1 MDELAVPQPEGNKR
15 LASDGGDD
23 VEAADRPAKKPRAEE
38 EEQQQQLGAAEP
50 AADGAAAAA
59 LDQPQPLSES
69 HEEPKEAAGTAHAA
83 AGAADAAQ
91 HEALPTTPRKAPA
104 VAAAGTSH
112 DTKATPS
119 PGPQHKP
126 ARLGDVV
133 YRVLVPARAVS
144 IVIGK
149 QGCNVR
155 ELQSNS
161 GARIQV
167 GAPQPALLLAVT
179 AQRSA
184 ATLAS
189 SYTEQCQGMHTPACC
204 C

>member
-1 MDELAVPQPEGNKR
+1 METDQLPEGSNKR
-15 LASDGGDD
+15 LAADGAGDD
-23 VEAADRPAKKPRAEE
+23 AEAADRPAKKPRAEE
-38 EEQQQQLGAAEP
+38 EEQQLEAAEP
-50 AADGAAAAA
+50 TVADDGAAAAA
-59 LDQPQPLSES
+59 ALGQPQPLSES
-69 HEEPKEAAGTAHAA
+69 NEAAGTAHAA

-91 HEALPTTPRKAPA
+91 REALPTTPSKAPA
-104 VAAAGTSH
+104 VAAAAAGASH

-167 GAPQPALLLAVT
+167 GARINLP
-179 AQRSA
+179 
-184 ATLAS
+184 
-189 SYTEQCQGMHTPACC
+189 CC
-204 C
+204 WP

>member
-1 MDELAVPQPEGNKR
+1 METDEIALPEGNKR
-15 LASDGGDD
+15 PADDGADD
-23 VEAADRPAKKPRAEE
+23 SEAADRPAKKSRAEG
-38 EEQQQQLGAAEP
+38 EEQQQEQQQDEPVEP

-59 LDQPQPLSES
+59 AAASDQPQQPPES
-69 HEEPKEAAGTAHAA
+69 NEEPTDAA
-83 AGAADAAQ
+83 ATAPATAEGADAAQ
-91 HEALPTTPRKAPA
+91 HEALPTTPSKASA
-104 VAAAGTSH
+104 AAAAAAAAAGAPH
-112 DTKATPS
+112 DSKATPS

-167 GAPQPALLLAVT
+167 RGALFAPCCWPWYSSTALRLPI
-179 AQRSA
+179 
-184 ATLAS
+184 
-189 SYTEQCQGMHTPACC
+189 H
-204 C
+204 